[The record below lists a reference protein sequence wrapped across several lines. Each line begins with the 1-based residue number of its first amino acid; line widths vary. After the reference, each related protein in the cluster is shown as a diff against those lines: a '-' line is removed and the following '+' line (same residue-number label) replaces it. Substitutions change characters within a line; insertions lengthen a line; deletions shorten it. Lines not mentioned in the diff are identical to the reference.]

1 MKFEI
6 WNLEYEI
13 RTWNQG
19 KQEQTEMPTYA
30 FKGRNRLN
38 ELVAGERD
46 AASQNELRALLRREQ
61 IILTQASEKNSVIS
75 IPKLGRRKKV
85 GAKELAVFTRQ
96 FSVMI
101 DAGLPLVQC
110 IDILAEQQQNAFFK
124 DVLRQVRQNVEEG
137 STLYAALEKH
147 PKVFDS
153 LYTHMVE
160 AGEAGGVLDL
170 ILQRLATL
178 IEKVVKLKRSIVSA
192 SIYPAAVIAVAIGAI
207 ATIMIV
213 VIPQFEQIFIG
224 LLGPGELL
232 PLPTRIVMGI
242 SHFLAGWGGLAL
254 LVMLIGAA
262 VGISYYYKTEKGR
275 WQIDSLLLKTPI
287 FGSILRKVAVA
298 RFSRILSTLLSSGV
312 PILQSLDITAKTAG
326 NVVIENAILK
336 VRAGVERGEN
346 FVDPLKAS
354 KVFPHMV
361 GQMIGVGEQTGALDA
376 MLGKIADFY
385 EEEVDTAIADLLA
398 LIEPVLI
405 AFLGVT
411 IGSIVISMY
420 LPLFTLI
427 GKLASGGK

>member
-1 MKFEI
+1 
-6 WNLEYEI
+6 
-13 RTWNQG
+13 
-19 KQEQTEMPTYA
+19 MPTYI

-38 ELVAGERD
+38 ELISGERD
-46 AASQNELRALLRREQ
+46 AASQDDLRALLRREQ
-61 IILTQASEKNSVIS
+61 IVMTQATEKNRVVS

-110 IDILAEQQQNAFFK
+110 LDILAEQQQNVYFK
-124 DVLRQVRQNVEEG
+124 EVLRQVRQNVEEG

-153 LYTHMVE
+153 LYSSMVE
-160 AGEAGGVLDL
+160 AGETGGVLDL

-192 SIYPAAVIAVAIGAI
+192 SIYPAAVIVVAIAAI
-207 ATIMIV
+207 AVIMIV

-224 LLGPGELL
+224 LLGPGEAL

-242 SHFLAGWGGLAL
+242 SNFLAGWGGIGL
-254 LVMLIGAA
+254 LLTIIATA
-262 VGISYYYKTEKGR
+262 VGIRFYYKTDKGR
-275 WQIDSLLLKTPI
+275 WQIDSILLKLPI
-287 FGSILRKVAVA
+287 FGPILRKIAVA

-326 NVVIENAILK
+326 NIVIEDAITK

-346 FVDPLKAS
+346 FVDPLKAT

-405 AFLGVT
+405 AFLGIT

-427 GKLASGGK
+427 GKLAGGPK

>member
-1 MKFEI
+1 
-6 WNLEYEI
+6 
-13 RTWNQG
+13 
-19 KQEQTEMPTYA
+19 MPTYV

-38 ELVAGERD
+38 ELISGERD
-46 AASQNELRALLRREQ
+46 AASQDDLRALLRREQ
-61 IILTQASEKNSVIS
+61 IVMTQATEKSRVVS
-75 IPKLGRRKKV
+75 IPKVGRRKKV

-110 IDILAEQQQNAFFK
+110 LDILAEQQQNVYFK
-124 DVLRQVRQNVEEG
+124 EVLRQVRQNVEEG

-153 LYTHMVE
+153 LYSHMVE
-160 AGEAGGVLDL
+160 AGETGGVLDL

-192 SIYPAAVIAVAIGAI
+192 SIYPAAVVLVAIGAI
-207 ATIMIV
+207 AVIMVV

-224 LLGPGELL
+224 LLGPGEAL
-232 PLPTRIVMGI
+232 PLPTRIVMMI
-242 SHFLAGWGGLAL
+242 SNFLAGWGGLGL
-254 LVMLIGAA
+254 LLTIIATA
-262 VGISYYYKTEKGR
+262 VGIKFYYQTEKGR
-275 WQIDSLLLKTPI
+275 WQIDTVLLKLPI
-287 FGSILRKVAVA
+287 FGSILRKIAVA

-326 NVVIENAILK
+326 NVVIESAITK
-336 VRAGVERGEN
+336 VRQGVERGEN
-346 FVDPLKAS
+346 FVDPLKAT

-405 AFLGVT
+405 AFLGIT

-427 GKLASGGK
+427 GKLAGGPK

>member
-1 MKFEI
+1 
-6 WNLEYEI
+6 
-13 RTWNQG
+13 
-19 KQEQTEMPTYA
+19 MPTFAY
-30 FKGRNRLN
+30 KGRNRLN
-38 ELVAGERD
+38 EIVSGERE
-46 AASQNELRALLRREQ
+46 AANQDELRSLLRREQ
-61 IILTQASEKNSVIS
+61 VVMTQASEKGRDIS

-110 IDILAEQQQNAFFK
+110 LDILAEQQNNTFFK

-137 STLYAALEKH
+137 STLFAALQKH
-147 PKVFDS
+147 PRVFDN
-153 LYTHMVE
+153 LYTSMVE
-160 AGEAGGVLDL
+160 AGETGGVLDL

-178 IEKVVKLKRSIVSA
+178 IEKVVKLKRNIVSA
-192 SIYPAAVIAVAIGAI
+192 SIYPAAVVFVAIAAVAV
-207 ATIMIV
+207 IMIV
-213 VIPQFEQIFIG
+213 VIPQFQQIFLG

-242 SHFLAGWGGLAL
+242 SAFLAGWGGVATLATI
-254 LVMLIGAA
+254 IGTA
-262 VGISYYYKTEKGR
+262 VGLRYYYKTEKGR
-275 WQIDSLLLKTPI
+275 WQIDTIVLKIPV
-287 FGSILRKVAVA
+287 FGSLIRKIAVA

-326 NVVIENAILK
+326 NVVIEDAIIK

-346 FVDPLKAS
+346 FVDPLKATE
-354 KVFPHMV
+354 VFPHMV
-361 GQMIGVGEQTGALDA
+361 CQMIGVGEQTGALDA

-385 EEEVDTAIADLLA
+385 EEEVDTAIADILSM
-398 LIEPVLI
+398 IEPMLI
-405 AFLGVT
+405 LFLGVT

-427 GKLASGGK
+427 GKLASGNK

>member
-1 MKFEI
+1 M
-6 WNLEYEI
+6 
-13 RTWNQG
+13 
-19 KQEQTEMPTYA
+19 
-30 FKGRNRLN
+30 N
-38 ELVAGERD
+38 ELINGERD
-46 AASQNELRALLRREQ
+46 AANQDELRALLRREQ
-61 IILTQASEKNSVIS
+61 ITLTQATEKGRVVS

-85 GAKELAVFTRQ
+85 NAKELAVFTRQ

-110 IDILAEQQQNAFFK
+110 LDILAEQQQNAYFK

-137 STLYAALEKH
+137 STLFAALERH

-153 LYTHMVE
+153 LYSHMVE
-160 AGEAGGVLDL
+160 AGETGGVLDL

-192 SIYPAAVIAVAIGAI
+192 SIYPAAVILVAIAAI
-207 ATIMIV
+207 AVIMIV
-213 VIPQFEQIFIG
+213 VIPQFQQIFIG

-232 PLPTRIVMGI
+232 PLPTRIVMAI
-242 SHFLAGWGGLAL
+242 SNFLAGWGGLAL
-254 LVMLIGAA
+254 LVTIIGVSVAT
-262 VGISYYYKTEKGR
+262 SFYYKTPKCR
-275 WQIDSLLLKTPI
+275 WQIDTLLLKLPI

-312 PILQSLDITAKTAG
+312 PILQSLEITAKTAG
-326 NVVIENAILK
+326 NVVVEDAILK
-336 VRAGVERGEN
+336 IRAGVERGEN
-346 FVDPLKAS
+346 FVDPLKATN
-354 KVFPHMV
+354 VFPHMV
-361 GQMIGVGEQTGALDA
+361 GQMVGVGEQTGALDS

-398 LIEPVLI
+398 MIEPVLI

-420 LPLFTLI
+420 LPLFSLI
-427 GKLASGGK
+427 GKLSSGGK

>member
-1 MKFEI
+1 
-6 WNLEYEI
+6 
-13 RTWNQG
+13 
-19 KQEQTEMPTYA
+19 MPTYV

-38 ELVAGERD
+38 ELIDGERD
-46 AASQNELRALLRREQ
+46 AANQDELRALLRREQ
-61 IILTQASEKNSVIS
+61 IVLTQASEKGRVVS

-85 GAKELAVFTRQ
+85 SAKELAVFTRQ

-110 IDILAEQQQNAFFK
+110 LDILAEQQLNAFFK

-137 STLYAALEKH
+137 ATLFAALERH

-160 AGEAGGVLDL
+160 AGETGGVLDL

-192 SIYPAAVIAVAIGAI
+192 SIYPAAVILVAIAAI
-207 ATIMIV
+207 AVIMVV
-213 VIPQFEQIFIG
+213 VIPQFQQIFIG

-232 PLPTRIVMGI
+232 PLPTRIVMAI
-242 SHFLAGWGGLAL
+242 SNFLAGWGGLAL
-254 LVMLIGAA
+254 LVTIIGSSI
-262 VGISYYYKTEKGR
+262 GIRSYYKTEGGR
-275 WQIDSLLLKTPI
+275 WNIDKLLLKVPI

-312 PILQSLDITAKTAG
+312 PILQSLEITAKTAG
-326 NVVIENAILK
+326 NVIVEDAILK
-336 VRAGVERGEN
+336 IRAGVERGEN
-346 FVDPLKAS
+346 FVEPLKATD
-354 KVFPHMV
+354 VFPHMV
-361 GQMIGVGEQTGALDA
+361 GQMVGVGEQTGALDA

-398 LIEPVLI
+398 MIEPVLI

-420 LPLFTLI
+420 LPLFSLI
-427 GKLASGGK
+427 GKLASGTK

>member
-1 MKFEI
+1 
-6 WNLEYEI
+6 
-13 RTWNQG
+13 
-19 KQEQTEMPTYA
+19 MPTYV

-38 ELVAGERD
+38 ELINGERE
-46 AASQNELRALLRREQ
+46 AATQDELRALLRREQ
-61 IILTQASEKNSVIS
+61 IVMTQASEKGREIS

-85 GAKELAVFTRQ
+85 KAKELAVFTRQ

-110 IDILAEQQQNAFFK
+110 IDILGEQQQNAFFK

-137 STLYAALEKH
+137 STLFAALEKH
-147 PKVFDS
+147 PKVFDG

-160 AGEAGGVLDL
+160 AGETGGVLDL

-192 SIYPAAVIAVAIGAI
+192 SIYPAAVIFVAIGAI
-207 ATIMIV
+207 AVIMVV
-213 VIPQFEQIFIG
+213 VIPQFEQIFLG
-224 LLGPGELL
+224 LLGPGEAL

-242 SHFLAGWGGLAL
+242 SGFLAGWGGLTTLVAL
-254 LVMLIGAA
+254 IASAIG
-262 VGISYYYKTEKGR
+262 IKFYYKTPKGR
-275 WQIDSLLLKTPI
+275 WQIDTLLLKTPI
-287 FGSILRKVAVA
+287 FGSILRKIAVA

-326 NVVIENAILK
+326 NVVIETAITK

-346 FVDPLKAS
+346 FVDPLKET

-405 AFLGVT
+405 AFLGIT

-420 LPLFTLI
+420 LPLFSLI
-427 GKLASGGK
+427 GKLSSGTK

>member
-1 MKFEI
+1 
-6 WNLEYEI
+6 
-13 RTWNQG
+13 
-19 KQEQTEMPTYA
+19 MPTYA

-38 ELVAGERD
+38 EMVDGERE
-46 AASQNELRALLRREQ
+46 AASPDELRALLRREQ
-61 IILTQASEKNSVIS
+61 IVMTQASEKGRVVS

-137 STLYAALEKH
+137 ATLFAALEKH

-160 AGEAGGVLDL
+160 AGETGGVLDL

-192 SIYPAAVIAVAIGAI
+192 SIYPAAVVLVAIAAI

-232 PLPTRIVMGI
+232 PLPTRIIMGI
-242 SHFLAGWGGLAL
+242 SRFLAGWGGLGL
-254 LVMLIGAA
+254 LAA
-262 VGISYYYKTEKGR
+262 IIATVIATKFYYKTEKGK
-275 WQIDSLLLKTPI
+275 WHIDALLLKLPI
-287 FGSILRKVAVA
+287 FGSILRKIGVA

-326 NVVIENAILK
+326 NVIIEDAILK

-346 FVDPLKAS
+346 FVDPLKATN
-354 KVFPHMV
+354 VFPHMV

-398 LIEPVLI
+398 MIEPVLI

-411 IGSIVISMY
+411 IGSIVVSMY

-427 GKLASGGK
+427 GKLASGSK

>member
-1 MKFEI
+1 
-6 WNLEYEI
+6 
-13 RTWNQG
+13 
-19 KQEQTEMPTYA
+19 MPTFV

-38 ELVAGERD
+38 EIIAGERD
-46 AASQNELRALLRREQ
+46 AATQDELRALLRREQ
-61 IILTQASEKNSVIS
+61 VVLTQATEKGREIA

-110 IDILAEQQQNAFFK
+110 IDILGEQQQNAYFK

-137 STLYAALEKH
+137 ATLFQAMERH

-160 AGEAGGVLDL
+160 AGETGGVLDL

-192 SIYPAAVIAVAIGAI
+192 MIYPVAVITVAIGAI
-207 ATIMIV
+207 ALIMIV
-213 VIPQFEQIFIG
+213 VIPQFEQIFLG

-242 SHFLAGWGGLAL
+242 SGFIAGWGGLTLA
-254 LVMLIGAA
+254 VIGIGIG
-262 VGISYYYKTEKGR
+262 VGLNFYYKTANGR
-275 WQIDSLLLKTPI
+275 WNIDKILLKVPI

-312 PILQSLDITAKTAG
+312 PILQSLNITAKTAG
-326 NVVIENAILK
+326 NVVIEDAIIK
-336 VRAGVERGEN
+336 VRQGVERGEN
-346 FVDPLKAS
+346 FVDPLKATG
-354 KVFPHMV
+354 VFPHMV
-361 GQMIGVGEQTGALDA
+361 SQMIGVGEQTGAMDA

-385 EEEVDTAIADLLA
+385 EEEVDTAIADLLG
-398 LIEPVLI
+398 LMEPVLI
-405 AFLGVT
+405 AFLGIT

-420 LPLFTLI
+420 LPLFSLI
-427 GKLASGGK
+427 GKLSGGGK

>member
-1 MKFEI
+1 
-6 WNLEYEI
+6 
-13 RTWNQG
+13 
-19 KQEQTEMPTYA
+19 MPTFAY
-30 FKGRNRLN
+30 KGRNRLN
-38 ELVAGERD
+38 ELVSGERE
-46 AASQNELRALLRREQ
+46 AASQDELRALLRREQ
-61 IILTQASEKNSVIS
+61 IVMTQASEKGRVVS

-110 IDILAEQQQNAFFK
+110 LDILGEQQQNAFFK

-137 STLYAALEKH
+137 TTLYAALEKH

-160 AGEAGGVLDL
+160 AGETGGVLDL

-192 SIYPAAVIAVAIGAI
+192 SIYPAAVICVAIAAI
-207 ATIMIV
+207 AIIMVV
-213 VIPQFEQIFIG
+213 VIPQFQQIFLG

-242 SHFLAGWGGLAL
+242 SSFLAGWGGLAIL
-254 LVMLIGAA
+254 LTIIGSA
-262 VGISYYYKTEKGR
+262 VGIAYAYKTERGR
-275 WQIDSLLLKTPI
+275 WHIDTILLKLPI
-287 FGSILRKVAVA
+287 FGSLLRKIGVA

-326 NVVIENAILK
+326 NVVIEDAILK

-346 FVDPLKAS
+346 FVDPLKATN
-354 KVFPHMV
+354 VFPHMV
-361 GQMIGVGEQTGALDA
+361 SQMIGVGEQTGALDA

-385 EEEVDTAIADLLA
+385 EDEVDTAIADLLA
-398 LIEPVLI
+398 MIEPVLI

-420 LPLFTLI
+420 LPLFSLI
-427 GKLASGGK
+427 GKLANGAK